1 MRGRNT
7 RIEGYE
13 ETDHCLP
20 RTLFKPIISLLTPN
34 QTDHFPPL
42 TLIVAA
48 DYASVVGIL
57 WTTYQCF
64 VSFVEYMTRRR
75 IKRRGI
81 WPTVLKSPHF
91 QADF

>member
-1 MRGRNT
+1 MRGGNEG
-7 RIEGYE
+7 IEAYE

-64 VSFVEYMTRRR
+64 VSSFSDLFHGKYPFTSIPFDRA
-75 IKRRGI
+75 KFTKG
-81 WPTVLKSPHF
+81 LK
-91 QADF
+91 